1 MCVCVCV
8 CVCIYHILKISVS
21 EIQNGGWD
29 FNVWKKRE
37 RKTKV
42 REILLFELL
51 YRRDNFYYYVADQ
64 HDEHFDAVPD
74 CMRSI

>member
-1 MCVCVCV
+1 MF
-8 CVCIYHILKISVS
+8 
-21 EIQNGGWD
+21 E
-29 FNVWKKRE
+29 KKRE

-51 YRRDNFYYYVADQ
+51 YRRDNFYYYYVADQ
-64 HDEHFDAVPD
+64 HDEHFDAVRD